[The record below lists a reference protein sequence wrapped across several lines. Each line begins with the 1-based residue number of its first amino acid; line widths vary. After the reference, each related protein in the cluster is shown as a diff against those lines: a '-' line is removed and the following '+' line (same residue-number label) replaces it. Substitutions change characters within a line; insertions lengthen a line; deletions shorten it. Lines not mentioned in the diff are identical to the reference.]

1 MRFAKRKFICLRKKD
16 LGAKSISF
24 IVFVILC
31 TFMQGSMSF
40 AKGQSE
46 KGTHINQKRRSV
58 GDLVKLRSE
67 ITSTLMSEKN
77 LFTSKTSNRNEH
89 HNIEKKSSSTNRL
102 VNNANP
108 PQINIMPFYSD
119 LFYEEKSEPTPSTVS
134 PFGKYSLYQSSILHN
149 SYHR

>member
-1 MRFAKRKFICLRKKD
+1 MRFAKRKFICLKRNE

-31 TFMQGSMSF
+31 NFMQGSMSF
-40 AKGQSE
+40 AKGQSV

-77 LFTSKTSNRNEH
+77 LLTSKTSNINEH
-89 HNIEKKSSSTNRL
+89 HNIEKKSSSTRL

-108 PQINIMPFYSD
+108 AHINIMPFYSD
-119 LFYEEKSEPTPSTVS
+119 LFYEEKNVPAPSTVS
-134 PFGKYSLYQSSILHN
+134 PFGKYSFS
-149 SYHR
+149 